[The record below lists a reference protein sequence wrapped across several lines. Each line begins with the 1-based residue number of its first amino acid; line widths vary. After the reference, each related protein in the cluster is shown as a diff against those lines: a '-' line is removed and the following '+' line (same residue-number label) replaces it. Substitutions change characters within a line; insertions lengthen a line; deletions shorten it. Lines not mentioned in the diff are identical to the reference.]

1 MTAHLLTSMMRAHVF
16 WPALLGRLD
25 PASPRFRAEICE
37 TLCTFLAY
45 YNASRGVEKSTT
57 RSGPSRG
64 SALGPTP

>member
-57 RSGPSRG
+57 R
-64 SALGPTP
+64 